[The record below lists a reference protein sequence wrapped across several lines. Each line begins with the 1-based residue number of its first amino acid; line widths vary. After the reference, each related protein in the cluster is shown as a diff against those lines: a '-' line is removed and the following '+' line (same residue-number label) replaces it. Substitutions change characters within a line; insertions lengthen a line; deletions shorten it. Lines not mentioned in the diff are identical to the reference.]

1 MNSRK
6 LAETLQSF
14 NEMGSAGKNED
25 LGRNPKSLKALEG
38 HVFMPF
44 IFCAGVSK
52 TIGGLKANGEHQAL
66 DWGGKPLKSP
76 YAIDEV
82 ACGLKREGGLLMH
95 WFLVVKYITDNK

>member
-1 MNSRK
+1 MNSQK

-66 DWGGKPLKSP
+66 DWCQTTSLSTPQTTRIQTQG
-76 YAIDEV
+76 
-82 ACGLKREGGLLMH
+82 
-95 WFLVVKYITDNK
+95 